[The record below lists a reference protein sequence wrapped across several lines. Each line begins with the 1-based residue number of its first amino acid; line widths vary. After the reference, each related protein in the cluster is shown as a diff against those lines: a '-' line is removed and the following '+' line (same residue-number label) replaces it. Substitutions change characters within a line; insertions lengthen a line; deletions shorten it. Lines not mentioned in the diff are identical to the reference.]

1 MHVVTSATVGLAKV
15 QKLGDTTVFQRLLSD
30 MHISFG
36 PYTASL
42 PHSPPPV
49 APRRMLRHAYIMG
62 QSCWLPTKSLPVSA
76 NHISAC
82 FNSAPLL
89 AGHLFLKIDKLME
102 SFKFSHFCICIVMT
116 HSDLC

>member
-1 MHVVTSATVGLAKV
+1 MHVVDSATVGPAKV
-15 QKLGDTTVFQRLLSD
+15 QKVGDTTVFRRLLSD

-42 PHSPPPV
+42 PQSPPPV
-49 APRRMLRHAYIMG
+49 APRRMLRHAYMMG
-62 QSCWLPTKSLPVSA
+62 QSCWLPTKGLPVFA

-82 FNSAPLL
+82 FDGAPL
-89 AGHLFLKIDKLME
+89 AGHLFLKIDGLME
-102 SFKFSHFCICIVMT
+102 SFKFSHFCICIVVT